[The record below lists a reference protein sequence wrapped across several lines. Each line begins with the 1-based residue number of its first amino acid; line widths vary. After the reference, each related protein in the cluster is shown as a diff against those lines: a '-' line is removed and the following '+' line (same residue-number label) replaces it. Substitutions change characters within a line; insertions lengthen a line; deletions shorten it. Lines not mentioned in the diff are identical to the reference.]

1 MGLVG
6 EIIGHHE
13 FCHPRCL
20 IKMRNL
26 KIDKDNTTIISV
38 LKDGKKKYFQK
49 WKMYTD
55 FDGRKVMAK

>member
-26 KIDKDNTTIISV
+26 KIDKDNTTIIFV
-38 LKDGKKKYFQK
+38 LKDGEKKNIFKNIRTL
-49 WKMYTD
+49 MD
-55 FDGRKVMAK
+55 AK